1 MHQYLRDEEAAL
13 MSQLKQ
19 EEEEKTQRMKDKI
32 DKLNDDIEELTSRVR
47 ETEEAMD
54 LSDFLLLKVS
64 SAGTRYWFCLNQRVY
79 IQQLTVNPELSA
91 SWVQDYPWAIP
102 EPGLTINSS

>member
-32 DKLNDDIEELTSRVR
+32 DKLNNDIEELTGRVR

-64 SAGTRYWFCLNQRVY
+64 SAGTRVL
-79 IQQLTVNPELSA
+79 LPDTVSVGFT
-91 SWVQDYPWAIP
+91 S
-102 EPGLTINSS
+102 TTNS

>member
-64 SAGTRYWFCLNQRVY
+64 SAGTRAL
-79 IQQLTVNPELSA
+79 LTDTGS
-91 SWVQDYPWAIP
+91 I
-102 EPGLTINSS
+102 